1 VSHWEQSLMP
11 LPIGQA
17 IAFYYYD
24 LQKQQYEI
32 LSSYYNV
39 PYLSDARIEGSANS
53 FLTGFQ
59 VSSNIDITTYA
70 PPATYLSRIVR
81 YLGFDME
88 PHDLQW
94 ELGPG
99 VIAATDFEAK
109 IIAYDVSL
117 DKDDESESLIIT
129 SGGHEIAHIV
139 LKHDRLIEVAKKSV
153 ALNVPDEVQRIP
165 RPTRLGSYVVCRR
178 ASGAKPRLEF
188 MCDEFMGCL
197 LMPREMVAEFV
208 RDHQEWCFK
217 ETATGWAG
225 MAQMMARNFGVNHL
239 AAAVRLTRLNYIGD
253 VAQAG
258 CRVRSIDGWKGS
270 WGKSA

>member
-1 VSHWEQSLMP
+1 MSHWEQSLMP

-24 LQKQQYEI
+24 LRKQEYLI

-39 PYLSDARIEGSANS
+39 PYLSDAKIENSAQS
-53 FLTGFQ
+53 FLNCFQ
-59 VSSNIDITTYA
+59 LSSNINVTTYT
-70 PPATYLSRIVR
+70 PPAKYLSRIVR

-99 VIAATDFEAK
+99 VIAATDFKAR

-117 DKDDESESLIIT
+117 DKDDENETLIIT
-129 SGGHEIAHIV
+129 SGSHEIAHIV
-139 LKHDRLIEVAKKSV
+139 FQHDRLIDEAKKAV
-153 ALNVPDEVQRIP
+153 AVNVPEEVHRAQQP
-165 RPTRLGSYVVCRR
+165 VKMGSYIVCRR
-178 ASGAKPRLEF
+178 VSGAKPRLEF

-208 RDHQEWCFK
+208 SDHQEWCFK
-217 ETATGWAG
+217 ETGTGWAG
-225 MAQMMARNFGVNHL
+225 MAQMMARNFRVSHL
-239 AAAVRLTRLNYIGD
+239 TASVRLTRLNYIGD
-253 VAQAG
+253 ISQAG
-258 CRVRSIDGWKGS
+258 CRVRSIDGWKGN
-270 WGKSA
+270 WIKSA